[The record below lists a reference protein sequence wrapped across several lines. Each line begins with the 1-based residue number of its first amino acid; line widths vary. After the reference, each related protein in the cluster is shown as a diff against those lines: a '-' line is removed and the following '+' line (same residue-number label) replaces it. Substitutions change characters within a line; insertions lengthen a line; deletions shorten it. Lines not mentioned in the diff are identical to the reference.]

1 MSETLGQLGL
11 VQLVATS
18 INVWAGVRE
27 VLEDQPQH

>member
-1 MSETLGQLGL
+1 MNETLSQLRL

-18 INVWAGVRE
+18 INVCAGVRE